1 MSMRVLS
8 LSNKRGRTM
17 IDERDFDEVADFNW
31 QKHSQGY
38 ATRSKKV
45 PGTQDV
51 IQILLHRVI
60 AGVQDVETGEILKPG
75 ARVRHHSHNKL
86 DNRRTNLFITYPSGV
101 RSQVR

>member
-1 MSMRVLS
+1 
-8 LSNKRGRTM
+8 M
-17 IDERDFDEVADFNW
+17 IDERDYTEVSEFNW

-60 AGVQDVETGEILKPG
+60 AGVQDVETGEILLPG
-75 ARVRHHSHNKL
+75 ARVRHHSSNKL
-86 DNRRTNLFITYPSGV
+86 DNRRSNLYVTFPSGKKT
-101 RSQVR
+101 QVR

>member
-1 MSMRVLS
+1 MMRVLT

-17 IDERDFDEVADFNW
+17 IDERDYNEVAEFNW

-60 AGVQDVETGEILKPG
+60 AGVQDVDSGEILKPG
-75 ARVRHHSHNKL
+75 ARVRHHSANKL
-86 DNRRTNLFITYPSGV
+86 DNRRSNLYVTFPTG
-101 RSQVR
+101 RKMQVR